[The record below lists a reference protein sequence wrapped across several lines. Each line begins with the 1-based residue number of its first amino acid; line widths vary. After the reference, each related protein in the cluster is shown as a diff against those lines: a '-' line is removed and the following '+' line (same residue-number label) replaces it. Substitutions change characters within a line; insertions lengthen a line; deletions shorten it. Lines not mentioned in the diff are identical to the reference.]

1 MKIFYDFLRFL
12 CSGNSYFV
20 TGCLSIQSLD
30 SPPFSSALVWLMEN
44 HALPLVTKCFSP
56 NPFSPAP
63 VWLTGRHD
71 MPLVTKWFSPKPLPR
86 EAEDFPRGGDQ
97 SKACAFT
104 HIPSLIATNL
114 LWSWICIYTC
124 QTADI
129 FASGENFDKKHRAAA
144 TLINSHESRN

>member
-30 SPPFSSALVWLMEN
+30 SPPFSSAL
-44 HALPLVTKCFSP
+44 
-56 NPFSPAP
+56 

-124 QTADI
+124 QTVDI